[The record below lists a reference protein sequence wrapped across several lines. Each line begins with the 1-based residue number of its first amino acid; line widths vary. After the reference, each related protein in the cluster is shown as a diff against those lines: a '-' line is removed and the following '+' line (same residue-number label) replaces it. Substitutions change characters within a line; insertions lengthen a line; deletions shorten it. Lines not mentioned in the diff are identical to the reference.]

1 LSEAPCRDGAGVDRV
16 ADAAGKLRGNDGAG
30 GAAGDDP
37 ALAGEDRIGGFHRAA
52 CRAGVAPRDRAPKAT
67 AHRMKLPG
75 DDRAAR
81 PLADLAEQRDGAGSV
96 EADQGARAIRHV

>member
-1 LSEAPCRDGAGVDRV
+1 L
-16 ADAAGKLRGNDGAG
+16 GKLRGNDGAG

-52 CRAGVAPRDRAPKAT
+52 CRAELRREAARRRQPLT
-67 AHRMKLPG
+67 RMKLPG

-81 PLADLAEQRDGAGSV
+81 PLADLEEQRDGAGSV